1 MFPVL
6 MVSMFGCFNGLQAL
20 FGIKSS
26 NVLCTLCIIH
36 REGLSLGS
44 RHLSPALNQVL
55 KCVVNVVNL
64 IKKPI

>member
-26 NVLCTLCIIH
+26 NVLCIIH